1 MTRDRLTELF
11 GGVGGASCFSETQ
24 EVPSEQVFFCCSVRQ
39 KKILTEKSCGYIW
52 DVLGEQKGISAP
64 CQQDSARSDPVL
76 AQSQRV
82 LGPHPKTPRDSET
95 LLVLSSG
102 QTLARAEV
110 CSPPAH
116 YFHQSAEIMDQ
127 RKKANSLFTLFSLAF
142 FRFSEI
148 VTFYAFFS
156 APFSA
161 FARFHSLNVAFGS
174 LPVD

>member
-1 MTRDRLTELF
+1 MTRYADWQSFLGEWAELAAF
-11 GGVGGASCFSETQ
+11 QKPRKCHRSKS
-24 EVPSEQVFFCCSVRQ
+24 FFAVLWGR
-39 KKILTEKSCGYIW
+39 KKILAEKSFGYIW

-110 CSPPAH
+110 YSPPAH
-116 YFHQSAEIMDQ
+116 YFHQSVEIMDQ
-127 RKKANSLFTLFSLAF
+127 RKKANSLFTLFSLSLFSGFPKSSLFTLF
-142 FRFSEI
+142 FRPLFRLLP
-148 VTFYAFFS
+148 AFT
-156 APFSA
+156 
-161 FARFHSLNVAFGS
+161 L
-174 LPVD
+174 